1 MRAGS
6 MFHCEVCGAAHAD
19 QGWFLV
25 AEDRERDTLQILRWN
40 GRLAEHP
47 SIRHLCSAAHV
58 QQFVSRW
65 MLTGGLDADWS
76 VPSQEAQPHS
86 TAADMDTSY
95 RLGELALDRASFAA
109 LGERPDMLSSILEAI
124 EGALENSADTAL
136 LLDEEEAGDEEEAAT
151 VYDA

>member
-1 MRAGS
+1 MKAGS
-6 MFHCEVCGAAHAD
+6 TFRCEVCGAAQAG
-19 QGWFLV
+19 QGWFLL
-25 AEDRERDTLQILRWN
+25 AEDRESDTLQILKWN

-47 SIRHLCSAAHV
+47 NIRHLCSAAHV

-65 MLTGGLDADWS
+65 MLGGGVDGGWPELGPEPHGAGNEVDA
-76 VPSQEAQPHS
+76 
-86 TAADMDTSY
+86 SY

-124 EGALENSADTAL
+124 EGALETSGSRSL
-136 LLDEEEAGDEEEAAT
+136 MEEEDEEEEDAAP